1 MQSGC
6 VSFWMS
12 LGIFPLWLV
21 CCPHRGV
28 GYGFQVLRFR
38 PGNAP
43 NLLVVT
49 VPLPSPIQ
57 NLPQSLYDPPM
68 PKQSGQ

>member
-1 MQSGC
+1 M
-6 VSFWMS
+6 
-12 LGIFPLWLV
+12 
-21 CCPHRGV
+21 